1 MPLLTPI
8 LDDRTYQQLRDE
20 LVGRIPVYTPEWTD
34 LHPGDPGIALLELL
48 ASLGEHVLFKFNQ
61 LPDAARMAFLRLLDV
76 PLDPAG
82 VAQGMVQFT
91 VKGKDPVEILVPQD
105 STVRA
110 GKVIYTTSTE
120 VVAQPI
126 EMIAATRMSAP
137 LPTDEEFRARAEA
150 AVQALALTGEQT
162 PAYYEVRTLAA
173 DTTDPTAQPLDPA
186 ESVDGALWLAI
197 LRRENDD
204 VAPDLRGRLFMIGY
218 QPDSDIPAMTDVDA
232 CPGDGA
238 GPPSPPLV
246 WRITAPGNGSDPVRY
261 VTVKVLGDTTAALT
275 KMGAITLSL
284 PDDVG
289 MNVPDD
295 PALKGTGDLPP
306 TFEDDRDDRIIAWLQ
321 ATRPDEVV
329 TPIVRVGWIGVNA
342 SPVIQEQV
350 ASAELLGIGTA
361 EAGQR
366 YRLVHPGTRPSSV
379 ALDVEE
385 AGSWVRWE
393 EIDDLSAS
401 PAGRHF
407 QLDAESGEIRFGD
420 GIRGRA
426 PQIGERIRVL
436 SYRYG
441 GGIEGNVAPKAIGK
455 CDVAGVDVVN
465 PWPTS
470 GGSEP
475 EELADAIERI
485 PAELR
490 RRDRA
495 VTRGDFAELA
505 MRTPGAELA
514 RAECLPL
521 FDPHAPTVERP
532 GAVSVV
538 VWPQRDRRHPSAPRP
553 DRATLSSICRYLD
566 ERRLVTT
573 ELFVIPPTYRRIA
586 VAVGVHVKPDH
597 GIEAVRRWVELVLR
611 QYLAPVPPYGPE
623 GQGWPLGRRVHGP
636 ELEAAALQ
644 VDGVEY
650 LEGLRISVEGTGP
663 NGPTW
668 QERDNPP
675 TVELEP
681 YEVPQL
687 AAITVVTGP
696 PLPPGAELEPP
707 SDPRVPVPIPV
718 PRLVC

>member
-34 LHPGDPGIALLELL
+34 LHPGDPGIALLELF
-48 ASLGEHVLFKFNQ
+48 AYLGEHLLYRFNQ
-61 LPDAARMAFLRLLDV
+61 LPDAARMAFLRLLDI

-82 VAQGMVQFT
+82 VAQGVVQFA
-91 VKGKDPVEILVPQD
+91 VKGKGPGEVLVPQD

-110 GKVIYTTSTE
+110 GKVVYTTSIE
-120 VVAQPI
+120 VVAQPV
-126 EMIAATRMSAP
+126 EMIAATRMPAP
-137 LPTDEEFRARAEA
+137 LPTDEELRARAES
-150 AVQALALTGEQT
+150 AVQALALTADQT

-186 ESVDGALWLAI
+186 ESVDATLWLAI

-204 VAPDLRGRLFMIGY
+204 VAPDLRGRLLTIGY
-218 QPDSDIPAMTDVDA
+218 LPDSDVPSMTDVDV

-246 WRITAPGNGSDPVRY
+246 WRISAPGNGSDAVHY
-261 VTVKVLGDTTAALT
+261 ETVKVLGDTTAALT
-275 KMGAITLSL
+275 KAGAITLSL
-284 PDDVG
+284 PANLG
-289 MNVPDD
+289 MGLPDD
-295 PALKGTGDLPP
+295 PALTGTGGLPP
-306 TFEDDRDDRIIAWLQ
+306 TFEDDRDGRIIAWLQ
-321 ATRPDEVV
+321 ATRPDQIA

-342 SPVIQEQV
+342 TPVMQEQD
-350 ASAELLGIGTA
+350 APAELLGIGTA

-366 YRLVHPGTRPSSV
+366 YRLVHPGVRLGSL

-385 AGSWVRWE
+385 AGMWVRWD

-401 PAGRHF
+401 PAGRHY
-407 QLDAESGEIRFGD
+407 QLDAESSEVRFGD
-420 GIRGRA
+420 GVRGRA
-426 PQIGERIRVL
+426 PQLGERIRVL

-441 GGIEGNVAPKAIGK
+441 GGAEGNVAPKAIDK
-455 CDVAGVDVVN
+455 CDVAGVEVAN

-470 GGSEP
+470 GGSAP
-475 EELADAIERI
+475 EALADAIERI

-495 VTRGDFAELA
+495 VTRSDFAELA
-505 MRTPGAELA
+505 MRTPGAALA

-521 FDPHAPTVERP
+521 FDPHVPTVERP

-553 DRATLSSICRYLD
+553 DRATLASVCRYLD
-566 ERRLVTT
+566 QRRLVTT

-623 GQGWPLGRRVHGP
+623 GRGWPLGRRVHGP

-650 LEGLRISVEGTGP
+650 LEGLRLSVEVTGAD
-663 NGPTW
+663 GPFW
-668 QERDNPP
+668 QEVDNPP

-681 YEVPQL
+681 YEVPEL
-687 AAITVVTGP
+687 TAITVVTGP
-696 PLPPGAELEPP
+696 PLPPGVEPEPP
-707 SDPRVPVPIPV
+707 SDQRVPVPIPV
-718 PRLVC
+718 PRMVC